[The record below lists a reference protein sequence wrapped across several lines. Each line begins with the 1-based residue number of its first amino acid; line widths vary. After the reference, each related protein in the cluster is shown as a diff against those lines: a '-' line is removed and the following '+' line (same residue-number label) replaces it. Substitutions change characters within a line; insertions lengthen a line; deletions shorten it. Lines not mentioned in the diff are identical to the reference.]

1 MREGATWSTCIGGS
15 GFFGQAEPHTSS
27 AAWPRD
33 GDGARHRPGRRR
45 RRARSRLRSP
55 PAWRPGHRR
64 RRSWLPLGDA
74 SPRYRRADRDYAGRV
89 ARGARRPRLAGAR
102 CADPRLGSRSR
113 VRRAGAQPH
122 PSRPVLLRGAEQRPS
137 RAHGQASL
145 YRLAAQA
152 GVRAPAVQRLS
163 SRAELDAVA
172 ARAAYPSLL
181 KPVLSHQYRDLF
193 GIRRNILVHN
203 PDDLRAAAVP
213 ALDAGLEWLVTEFI
227 PGPETPRRGGHDPPG
242 GWLVVTRLH
251 PAQAATV
258 SALLRGGIGDGGGAF
273 AGRDGD
279 GPTAAGCCRIRQHL
293 QLRGQAPRGDR

>member
-1 MREGATWSTCIGGS
+1 MARAIVLDTADGGLAVACALRRRGVPVTVVAVPGYRWVTRARGIDGRIATTRAEWLAELDDLASLGRGVLIPASDRAVEFVARERNRIPPDLYSFEG
-15 GFFGQAEPHTSS
+15 PSS
-27 AAWPRD
+27 AHLELTD
-33 GDGARHRPGRRR
+33 K
-45 RRARSRLRSP
+45 
-55 PAWRPGHRR
+55 
-64 RRSWLPLGDA
+64 
-74 SPRYRRADRDYAGRV
+74 
-89 ARGARRPRLAGAR
+89 
-102 CADPRLGSRSR
+102 
-113 VRRAGAQPH
+113 
-122 PSRPVLLRGAEQRPS
+122 
-137 RAHGQASL
+137 ASL

>member
-1 MREGATWSTCIGGS
+1 MGAVSSAKRSLIRAAPRGLVTAMARAIVLDAADGGLAVACALRRRGVPVTVVAVPGYRWVTRARGIDGRIATTRAEWLAELDDLASLGRGVLIPASDRAVEFVARERNRIPPDLYSFEGPSSAHLELTDGVAVPVGSAGRSAGACGATPLQS
-15 GFFGQAEPHTSS
+15 
-27 AAWPRD
+27 
-33 GDGARHRPGRRR
+33 
-45 RRARSRLRSP
+45 RRARC
-55 PAWRPGHRR
+55 RR
-64 RRSWLPLGDA
+64 
-74 SPRYRRADRDYAGRV
+74 
-89 ARGARRPRLAGAR
+89 
-102 CADPRLGSRSR
+102 C
-113 VRRAGAQPH
+113 VRRL
-122 PSRPVLLRGAEQRPS
+122 SF
-137 RAHGQASL
+137 
-145 YRLAAQA
+145 AAQA
-152 GVRAPAVQRLS
+152 GAITPVPRPVRNPPQY
-163 SRAELDAVA
+163 SR
-172 ARAAYPSLL
+172 
-181 KPVLSHQYRDLF
+181 
-193 GIRRNILVHN
+193 HN

>member
-74 SPRYRRADRDYAGRV
+74 SPRYDGRIATTRAEWLAELDDLASLGRGVLIPASDRAVEFV
-89 ARGARRPRLAGAR
+89 ARERNRIPPDLYSFEG
-102 CADPRLGSRSR
+102 
-113 VRRAGAQPH
+113 
-122 PSRPVLLRGAEQRPS
+122 PSS
-137 RAHGQASL
+137 AHLELTDKASL

-163 SRAELDAVA
+163 SRA
-172 ARAAYPSLL
+172 ARCRRCARR
-181 KPVLSHQYRDLF
+181 LSF
-193 GIRRNILVHN
+193 
-203 PDDLRAAAVP
+203 A
-213 ALDAGLEWLVTEFI
+213 
-227 PGPETPRRGGHDPPG
+227 
-242 GWLVVTRLH
+242 
-251 PAQAATV
+251 AQAGAITPV
-258 SALLRGGIGDGGGAF
+258 PRPVRNPPQYSRPQSGRPQGRRRSSA
-273 AGRDGD
+273 
-279 GPTAAGCCRIRQHL
+279 
-293 QLRGQAPRGDR
+293 

>member
-1 MREGATWSTCIGGS
+1 VREGATWSTCIGGS

-89 ARGARRPRLAGAR
+89 ARGARRPASLGRGVLIPASDRAVEFVAR
-102 CADPRLGSRSR
+102 ERNRIPPDLYSFEG
-113 VRRAGAQPH
+113 
-122 PSRPVLLRGAEQRPS
+122 PSS
-137 RAHGQASL
+137 AHLELTDKASL

>member
-45 RRARSRLRSP
+45 WRARSRLRSP

-137 RAHGQASL
+137 RAHGQGVAVPVGSAGRSAGACGATPL
-145 YRLAAQA
+145 QSRRARCRRCARRLSFAAQA
-152 GVRAPAVQRLS
+152 GAITPVPRPVRNPPQYSRPQSGRPQGRRRS
-163 SRAELDAVA
+163 SA
-172 ARAAYPSLL
+172 
-181 KPVLSHQYRDLF
+181 
-193 GIRRNILVHN
+193 
-203 PDDLRAAAVP
+203 
-213 ALDAGLEWLVTEFI
+213 
-227 PGPETPRRGGHDPPG
+227 
-242 GWLVVTRLH
+242 
-251 PAQAATV
+251 
-258 SALLRGGIGDGGGAF
+258 
-273 AGRDGD
+273 
-279 GPTAAGCCRIRQHL
+279 
-293 QLRGQAPRGDR
+293 